1 MKQVSSLKIV
11 SPLVV
16 FALLMLCFGALMGCL
31 SGLEYVV
38 PGYLRN
44 YLGFEQMR
52 PMHVSAVLFWILLGA
67 TVFVYAALNTL
78 QPGILSGRWI
88 KIQVVFW
95 LLAITGVFYSYT
107 QSHFGGREYWE
118 FESVWALPIALSWLM
133 FVVQLVKIIRKIKV
147 WPVYVWMWMTGSVFF
162 LWIFMENY
170 FWVFTGL
177 LDKAITDLTIQ
188 WKVNGSIVGAW
199 NQLIYGTA
207 FYLMDR
213 IKSQTNIGSSKLAFA
228 MYFLG
233 LFNLM
238 FNWGHHVY
246 TLPGAH
252 LVRYIGYVVSMT
264 EWVFFA
270 KILWEWRQSVREI
283 SSYYQQQAYK
293 FLMASNIWVFFNMG
307 MAILMSIPVL
317 NLYTHGTHVTVAH
330 AMGTTIG
337 INTMILLAAA
347 YAFAGQDQVLL
358 STKKQ
363 TRLFWVMQISLLVF
377 VVALVGAGLTKGVW
391 QIHGKDDA
399 FRGMM
404 LSLQP
409 YFRTFVAAG
418 FVVMVCLFL
427 VAGDLLKQYLKI
439 MKNQ

>member
-11 SPLVV
+11 SPLAV

-67 TVFVYAALNTL
+67 TAFVYAALNAL
-78 QPGILSGRWI
+78 QPGILSHNWI
-88 KIQVVFW
+88 KIQVVLW

-118 FESVWALPIALSWLM
+118 FQPVWALPIALSWLM
-133 FVVQLVKIIRKIKV
+133 FVVQVLKVISIIKI
-147 WPVYVWMWMTGSVFF
+147 WPVYVWMWMTGAVFF

-177 LDKAITDLTIQ
+177 RNKAITDITIQ

-213 IKSQTNIGSSKLAFA
+213 IKSQTSIGSSKLAFA

-246 TLPGAH
+246 TLPGVQ

-270 KILWEWRQSVREI
+270 KILWEWRQSIREI

-293 FLMASNIWVFFNMG
+293 FLMASNVWVFFNMG
-307 MAILMSIPVL
+307 MAIVMSIPVL
-317 NLYTHGTHVTVAH
+317 NLYTHGTHITVAH

-347 YAFAGQDQVLL
+347 YAFAGQHQAQL

-363 TRLFWVMQISLLVF
+363 TRIFWVLQISLLVF
-377 VVALVGAGLTKGVW
+377 VVALVGAGLTKGYW
-391 QIHGKDDA
+391 QMHGKDDA
-399 FRGMM
+399 FRSMM

-409 YFRTFVAAG
+409 YFRAFVGAG
-418 FVVMVCLFL
+418 FVVMACLFL
-427 VAGDLLKQYLKI
+427 VAGDLLKRYLKI